1 MHARHSM
8 GTSLLFQHAA
18 RALHDMVAA
27 SDSNYHIIGCKQPCK
42 RAHALTE
49 SHDSTGWSV

>member
-49 SHDSTGWSV
+49 SHDSTVGSA